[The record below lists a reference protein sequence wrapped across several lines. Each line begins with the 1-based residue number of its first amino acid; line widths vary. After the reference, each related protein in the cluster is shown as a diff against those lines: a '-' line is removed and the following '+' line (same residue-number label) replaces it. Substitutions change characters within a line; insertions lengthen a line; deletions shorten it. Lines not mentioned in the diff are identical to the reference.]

1 MAFVGIEKEVFPSW
15 HDGARIFILCS
26 AIFLVPLLFSQQLI
40 IGTLVNAML
49 IYSALRVK
57 GNWSYAP
64 AVIPSI
70 AAMLAGILFGAVHA
84 VLIML
89 PFIWL
94 GNMALIF
101 MMKKLSS
108 MKEYYRILLGSAI
121 VKTAI
126 ISISCLALVYFAGLP
141 NNLIQNF
148 TYLQLITA
156 VLGGILAHLFVS
168 KVG

>member
-1 MAFVGIEKEVFPSW
+1 MAFVEIDRDAFPSW
-15 HDGARIFILCS
+15 HDGARIFVLCA
-26 AIFLVPLLFSQQLI
+26 AIFFVPLLFSQQLI
-40 IGTLVNAML
+40 AGTLVNAML
-49 IYSALRVK
+49 IYSALRIR

-64 AVIPSI
+64 AVIPSV
-70 AAMLAGILFGAVHA
+70 AAMLSGILFGAVHA

-101 MMKKLSS
+101 IMKKMGA
-108 MKEYYRILLGSAI
+108 MKDYYKILLGSAI

-126 ISISCLALVYFAGLP
+126 ISVSCLSLVYFAGLP
-141 NNLIQNF
+141 SGLMQNF

-156 VLGGILAHLFVS
+156 ILGGILANLFIS
-168 KVG
+168 KV